1 MTELNFHELA
11 KQGNPEAIASFLHS
25 QWESEDITIVVNL
38 NSDCLEVILD
48 GSPVPAQD
56 KSVEFVRSELTALQ
70 PDSIRLVKVDGREIG
85 QLTSAWSEEFTLGG
99 KTFAQQNLPEESSSN
114 IMVANRENNMET
126 VNNIEAIQPEITGLE
141 NRLRSTFIVVGIVT
155 GILAIAVAAFVG
167 KMLNEPAA
175 TAGKNLEATPN
186 VATEPDP
193 FRDAVN
199 SAVKAADLGR
209 AAKTKDEWNVV
220 ANGWQEAVSLM
231 RRVPPSSPHHE
242 VALTKV
248 AEYQKYLIYAQES
261 AVTLPS
267 PTPTPATAEKKS
279 TEKANSKKSNSDKES
294 TEKANSK
301 KSNSEK
307 ESAEKAN
314 SKKSNSDKES
324 TEKANSKKSN
334 SEKEST
340 EKPTPSR

>member
-1 MTELNFHELA
+1 MTELNFQELA
-11 KQGNPEAIASFLHS
+11 KQGNPEAIASFIHS
-25 QWESEDITIVVNL
+25 KWQSEDITVAVDL
-38 NSDCLEVILD
+38 NGDCLEVILD

-56 KSVEFVRSELTALQ
+56 KSVEFVRTQLTALQ

-85 QLTSAWSEEFTLGG
+85 QLTSAWSEEFTLDGQ
-99 KTFAQQNLPEESSSN
+99 TFPQQNLPEKSSSN
-114 IMVANRENNMET
+114 IMVTNNSKNMET

-141 NRLRSTFIVVGIVT
+141 GRLRSTFIVVGMVT

-167 KMLNEPAA
+167 KMLNEPAV
-175 TAGKNLEATPN
+175 TVGKNLEATPT
-186 VATEPDP
+186 VATALDP

-199 SAVKAADLGR
+199 SAVKAANLGR
-209 AAKTKDEWNVV
+209 AAKTKEEWNVV
-220 ANGWQEAVSLM
+220 ANQWQEAVSLM

-267 PTPTPATAEKKS
+267 PSPANTTAE
-279 TEKANSKKSNSDKES
+279 KES

-301 KSNSEK
+301 KSNPEKESTEKANSKKSNPEK

-314 SKKSNSDKES
+314 SKKSNP
-324 TEKANSKKSN
+324 
-334 SEKEST
+334 

>member
-25 QWESEDITIVVNL
+25 KWQSEEITVAVNL
-38 NSDCLEVILD
+38 NGDYLEVILD

-56 KSVEFVRSELTALQ
+56 KSVEFVRSELTNLQ
-70 PDSIRLVKVDGREIG
+70 PNSIRLVKVDGREIG
-85 QLTSAWSEEFTLGG
+85 QLTSAWSEEFTLDG
-99 KTFAQQNLPEESSSN
+99 KTFSQQNLPEESSSN
-114 IMVANRENNMET
+114 IMVANRGKNMET

-167 KMLNEPAA
+167 KMLNEPVA

-186 VATEPDP
+186 VATAPDP

-209 AAKTKDEWNVV
+209 AAKTKDEWSVV
-220 ANGWQEAVSLM
+220 ANRWQEAVSLM

-242 VALTKV
+242 LAITKV

-267 PTPTPATAEKKS
+267 PTPVTAEKESAEKS
-279 TEKANSKKSNSDKES
+279 TKKSNSEKES
-294 TEKANSK
+294 AEKANPK

-314 SKKSNSDKES
+314 SKKSNSEKES
-324 TEKANSKKSN
+324 SDKANSKK
-334 SEKEST
+334 
-340 EKPTPSR
+340 

>member
-11 KQGNPEAIASFLHS
+11 KQGDPEAIASFLHS
-25 QWESEDITIVVNL
+25 QCQSEDITVAVNL
-38 NSDCLEVILD
+38 NGDCLEVILD

-56 KSVEFVRSELTALQ
+56 KSVEFVRSELTDLQ

-85 QLTSAWSEEFTLGG
+85 QLTSVWSEEFTWDG
-99 KTFAQQNLPEESSSN
+99 KTFSQQNLPVESSSN
-114 IMVANRENNMET
+114 IMVANREKNRET

-167 KMLNEPAA
+167 KMLNEPVA

-186 VATEPDP
+186 LATAPDP

-209 AAKTKDEWNVV
+209 AAKTKDEWSVV
-220 ANGWQEAVSLM
+220 ANRWQEAVSLM
-231 RRVPPSSPHHE
+231 RRVPPSSPHYE
-242 VALTKV
+242 LAITKV

-267 PTPTPATAEKKS
+267 PISTPVTTP
-279 TEKANSKKSNSDKES
+279 KES
-294 TEKANSK
+294 AEKANSK

-314 SKKSNSDKES
+314 SKKSNSEKEYAEKTDTKKSNLEKES
-324 TEKANSKKSN
+324 AEKTTKKSN
-334 SEKEST
+334 SEKESA
-340 EKPTPSR
+340 EKATPSR

>member
-1 MTELNFHELA
+1 MTKLNFQELA
-11 KQGNPEAIASFLHS
+11 KQGNPEAIASFIHS
-25 QWESEDITIVVNL
+25 QWQSEDVTVAVNL
-38 NSDCLEVILD
+38 NGDCLEVILD

-85 QLTSAWSEEFTLGG
+85 QLTSAWSEEFILDL
-99 KTFAQQNLPEESSSN
+99 KTFSRPNLPEESSSN
-114 IMVANRENNMET
+114 IIVANRGKNMET
-126 VNNIEAIQPEITGLE
+126 VNNIEAIQPEVTGLE
-141 NRLRSTFIVVGIVT
+141 GRLRSTFIVVGMVT

-175 TAGKNLEATPN
+175 TVGNNLEATPN
-186 VATEPDP
+186 VATAPDP

-199 SAVKAADLGR
+199 SAVKAANLGR
-209 AAKTKDEWNVV
+209 AAKTKEEWNVV
-220 ANGWQEAVSLM
+220 ANQWQEAVSLM
-231 RRVPPSSPHHE
+231 RRVPPSSPNHE
-242 VALTKV
+242 VAMTKV

-267 PTPTPATAEKKS
+267 PSPANTAAE
-279 TEKANSKKSNSDKES
+279 KES

-301 KSNSEK
+301 KSNPE
-307 ESAEKAN
+307 
-314 SKKSNSDKES
+314 KES

-334 SEKEST
+334 PEKESA
-340 EKPTPSR
+340 EKANSKK

>member
-11 KQGNPEAIASFLHS
+11 KQGDPEAIASFLHS
-25 QWESEDITIVVNL
+25 QWQSEDITVAVNL
-38 NSDCLEVILD
+38 NGDCLEVILD

-56 KSVEFVRSELTALQ
+56 KSVEIVRSELTNLQ
-70 PDSIRLVKVDGREIG
+70 PNSIGLVKVDGREIG
-85 QLTSAWSEEFTLGG
+85 QLTSAWSEEFTLDG
-99 KTFAQQNLPEESSSN
+99 KTFSQQNLPEESSSN
-114 IMVANRENNMET
+114 IMVANRGKNMET

-167 KMLNEPAA
+167 KMLNEPVA

-186 VATEPDP
+186 VATAPDP

-209 AAKTKDEWNVV
+209 AAKTKDEWSVV
-220 ANGWQEAVSLM
+220 ANRWQEAVSLM

-242 VALTKV
+242 LAITKV

-267 PTPTPATAEKKS
+267 PTPVTAEKESADKS
-279 TEKANSKKSNSDKES
+279 T
-294 TEKANSK
+294 K

-307 ESAEKAN
+307 ESTEKAN
-314 SKKSNSDKES
+314 PKKSNSEKES
-324 TEKANSKKSN
+324 TEKAKSKKSN

-340 EKPTPSR
+340 EKTTPSR

>member
-25 QWESEDITIVVNL
+25 QWQSEGITVAVNL
-38 NSDCLEVILD
+38 NGDCLEVILD
-48 GSPVPAQD
+48 ASPVPAQD
-56 KSVEFVRSELTALQ
+56 KSVEIVRSELTNLQ

-85 QLTSAWSEEFTLGG
+85 QMDSAWSQEFTLDSQ
-99 KTFAQQNLPEESSSN
+99 TFSEQKLAGESLSN
-114 IMVANRENNMET
+114 ITVANRENNMET
-126 VNNIEAIQPEITGLE
+126 ANNIEAIQPEITGLE

-155 GILAIAVAAFVG
+155 GILAIAVVAFVG
-167 KMLNEPAA
+167 KILNEPTA
-175 TAGKNLEATPN
+175 TAGKNLQETPN
-186 VATEPDP
+186 IATTPDP

-209 AAKTKDEWNVV
+209 AAKTKEEWNIV

-231 RRVPPSSPHHE
+231 RRVPPSSPNHE
-242 VALTKV
+242 VAQTKV

-267 PTPTPATAEKKS
+267 PTPTTATPE
-279 TEKANSKKSNSDKES
+279 KES
-294 TEKANSK
+294 TKKANSK
-301 KSNSEK
+301 KSNSE
-307 ESAEKAN
+307 
-314 SKKSNSDKES
+314 KES

-340 EKPTPSR
+340 EKITKKSNSEKESTEKPTPSR

>member
-1 MTELNFHELA
+1 MTELNFQELA

-25 QWESEDITIVVNL
+25 KWQSEDITVAVNL
-38 NSDCLEVILD
+38 NGDYLEVILD

-56 KSVEFVRSELTALQ
+56 KSVEIVRSELTNLQ
-70 PDSIRLVKVDGREIG
+70 PNSIRLVKVDGREIG
-85 QLTSAWSEEFTLGG
+85 QLNSAWSEEFTLDDQ
-99 KTFAQQNLPEESSSN
+99 TFPQQNLPEESSSN
-114 IMVANRENNMET
+114 IMVANREKNMET
-126 VNNIEAIQPEITGLE
+126 VKNVEAIQPEITGLE

-167 KMLNEPAA
+167 KMLNEPTL
-175 TAGKNLEATPN
+175 TAGNNLEATPN
-186 VATEPDP
+186 IATAPDP

-220 ANGWQEAVSLM
+220 ANRWQEAVSLM
-231 RRVPPSSPHHE
+231 RRVPPSSPNHE
-242 VALTKV
+242 VAMTKV

-267 PTPTPATAEKKS
+267 PTPIPATAEK
-279 TEKANSKKSNSDKES
+279 ES
-294 TEKANSK
+294 ADKANSK

-307 ESAEKAN
+307 ESAEK
-314 SKKSNSDKES
+314 STKKSDSEKES
-324 TEKANSKKSN
+324 AEKANSKKSN

-340 EKPTPSR
+340 DKANSKK

>member
-1 MTELNFHELA
+1 MTELNFRELA
-11 KQGNPEAIASFLHS
+11 KQGNPEALASFLHS
-25 QWESEDITIVVNL
+25 QWQSEEIRVAVNL
-38 NSDCLEVILD
+38 NGDCLDVILD

-56 KSVEFVRSELTALQ
+56 KSVELVRSELTDLQ
-70 PDSIRLVKVDGREIG
+70 PDSICLVKVDGREIG
-85 QLTSAWSEEFTLGG
+85 QLTSAWSEEFTLDS
-99 KTFAQQNLPEESSSN
+99 KTFSQQNLPEKSSSN
-114 IMVANRENNMET
+114 IMVANSEKNLET

-155 GILAIAVAAFVG
+155 GILAIAVAAFIG

-175 TAGKNLEATPN
+175 TAGKNLEETPN
-186 VATEPDP
+186 VATTPDP

-209 AAKTKDEWNVV
+209 AAKTKEEWNIV
-220 ANGWQEAVSLM
+220 ANRWQEAVSLM
-231 RRVPPSSPHHE
+231 RRVPTSSPHHD

-267 PTPTPATAEKKS
+267 PTPTPATADKES

-301 KSNSEK
+301 KSNS
-307 ESAEKAN
+307 
-314 SKKSNSDKES
+314 DKES
-324 TEKANSKKSN
+324 TEKANSKKPN
-334 SEKEST
+334 SDKEST
-340 EKPTPSR
+340 EKQTPSR

>member
-11 KQGNPEAIASFLHS
+11 KQGNPEGIASFLHS
-25 QWESEDITIVVNL
+25 QWQSEDITVAVNL
-38 NSDCLEVILD
+38 NGDCLEIILD

-56 KSVEFVRSELTALQ
+56 KSVEFVRSELTDLQ

-85 QLTSAWSEEFTLGG
+85 QLTSVWSEEFTLDG

-114 IMVANRENNMET
+114 IMVANRGKNMET

-186 VATEPDP
+186 VATAPDP

-209 AAKTKDEWNVV
+209 AAKTKDEWSVV
-220 ANGWQEAVSLM
+220 ANRWQEAVSLM
-231 RRVPPSSPHHE
+231 RRVPPSSPHYE
-242 VALTKV
+242 LAITKV

-267 PTPTPATAEKKS
+267 PTPVTTPKKS
-279 TEKANSKKSNSDKES
+279 AEKANSKKSNP
-294 TEKANSK
+294 
-301 KSNSEK
+301 EK

-314 SKKSNSDKES
+314 SKKSNPEKES
-324 TEKANSKKSN
+324 AEKAKSKKSN

-340 EKPTPSR
+340 EKTTPSR

>member
-11 KQGNPEAIASFLHS
+11 KQGNPEGIASFLHS
-25 QWESEDITIVVNL
+25 QWQSEDITVAVNL
-38 NSDCLEVILD
+38 NGDCLEIILD

-56 KSVEFVRSELTALQ
+56 KSVEFVRSELTDLQ

-85 QLTSAWSEEFTLGG
+85 QLTSVWSEEFTLDG
-99 KTFAQQNLPEESSSN
+99 KTFSPQNLPEESSSN
-114 IMVANRENNMET
+114 IMVANGGKNMET

-167 KMLNEPAA
+167 KMLNEPVA

-186 VATEPDP
+186 VATAPDP

-209 AAKTKDEWNVV
+209 AAKTKDEWSFV
-220 ANGWQEAVSLM
+220 ANRWQEAVSLM
-231 RRVPPSSPHHE
+231 RRVPPSSPHYE
-242 VALTKV
+242 LAITKV

-267 PTPTPATAEKKS
+267 PTPVTTPKESAQ
-279 TEKANSKKSNSDKES
+279 KANSKKTNP
-294 TEKANSK
+294 
-301 KSNSEK
+301 EK
-307 ESAEKAN
+307 ES
-314 SKKSNSDKES
+314 
-324 TEKANSKKSN
+324 EKANSKKSN

-340 EKPTPSR
+340 EKAKSKKSNSEKESTEKTTPSR

>member
-25 QWESEDITIVVNL
+25 KWQSEDITVAVNL
-38 NSDCLEVILD
+38 NGDCLEVILD

-56 KSVEFVRSELTALQ
+56 KSVEFVRSELTDLQ

-85 QLTSAWSEEFTLGG
+85 QLTSVWSEEFTLDG
-99 KTFAQQNLPEESSSN
+99 KTFSQQNLPEESSSN
-114 IMVANRENNMET
+114 IMVANREKNMET
-126 VNNIEAIQPEITGLE
+126 VNSIEAIQPEITGLE

-167 KMLNEPAA
+167 KMLNEPVA

-186 VATEPDP
+186 VATAPDP

-209 AAKTKDEWNVV
+209 AAKTKDEWSVV
-220 ANGWQEAVSLM
+220 ANRWQEAVSLM
-231 RRVPPSSPHHE
+231 RRVPPSSPHYE
-242 VALTKV
+242 LAITKV

-267 PTPTPATAEKKS
+267 PTPVTAEK
-279 TEKANSKKSNSDKES
+279 ES
-294 TEKANSK
+294 AEKANSK

-314 SKKSNSDKES
+314 PKKSNSEKES
-324 TEKANSKKSN
+324 TEKAKSKKSN

-340 EKPTPSR
+340 EKTTPSR

>member
-11 KQGNPEAIASFLHS
+11 KQGNPEGIASFLHS
-25 QWESEDITIVVNL
+25 QWQSEDITVAVNL
-38 NSDCLEVILD
+38 NGDCLEIILD

-56 KSVEFVRSELTALQ
+56 KSVEFVRSELTDLQ

-85 QLTSAWSEEFTLGG
+85 QLTSVWSEEFTLDG

-114 IMVANRENNMET
+114 IMVANRGKNMET

-155 GILAIAVAAFVG
+155 GILAIAVVAFVG
-167 KMLNEPAA
+167 KMLNEPVA

-186 VATEPDP
+186 VATAPDP

-209 AAKTKDEWNVV
+209 AAKTKDEWSVV
-220 ANGWQEAVSLM
+220 ANRWQEAVSLM

-242 VALTKV
+242 LAITKV

-267 PTPTPATAEKKS
+267 PTPVTAEKESAEKS
-279 TEKANSKKSNSDKES
+279 T
-294 TEKANSK
+294 K

-314 SKKSNSDKES
+314 PKKSNSEKES

-340 EKPTPSR
+340 EKTTPSR

>member
-1 MTELNFHELA
+1 MTELNFQELA
-11 KQGNPEAIASFLHS
+11 KQGNPQAIASFLQT
-25 QWESEDITIVVNL
+25 QWQSEDITVIVNL
-38 NSDCLEVILD
+38 NTDFLEIILD
-48 GSPVPAQD
+48 GSAVPAQE
-56 KSVEFVRSELTALQ
+56 KSVEFVRSELTDLQ

-85 QLTSAWSEEFTLGG
+85 QITSAWTQDFTLDNQ
-99 KTFAQQNLPEESSSN
+99 TFSPQNFTVGSSSN
-114 IMVANRENNMET
+114 ITVANKENNMET
-126 VNNIEAIQPEITGLE
+126 ANNIEAIQPEITGLE
-141 NRLRSTFIVVGIVT
+141 NRLRSTFIVVGMVT

-167 KMLNEPAA
+167 KLLNEPE
-175 TAGKNLEATPN
+175 TNAGKNLGETPN
-186 VATEPDP
+186 VATTPDP

-209 AAKTKDEWNVV
+209 ASKTKEEWNVV
-220 ANGWQEAVSLM
+220 ANRWQEAISLM

-267 PTPTPATAEKKS
+267 PTPVTAEKES
-279 TEKANSKKSNSDKES
+279 AEKATSKKSNSEKES
-294 TEKANSK
+294 AEKSTTK
-301 KSNSEK
+301 LDSEK

-314 SKKSNSDKES
+314 SKKSNSEKKS
-324 TEKANSKKSN
+324 TEKANSKNSN

-340 EKPTPSR
+340 EKTTPSR

>member
-1 MTELNFHELA
+1 MTELNFQELA

-25 QWESEDITIVVNL
+25 QWQSEDITVAVNL
-38 NSDCLEVILD
+38 NGDCLEVILD

-70 PDSIRLVKVDGREIG
+70 PNSIRLVKVDGREIG
-85 QLTSAWSEEFTLGG
+85 QLNSAWSEEFTLDG

-114 IMVANRENNMET
+114 IMVANREKNMET

-167 KMLNEPAA
+167 KMLNEPVA

-186 VATEPDP
+186 VATAADP

-220 ANGWQEAVSLM
+220 ANQWQEAVSLM

-267 PTPTPATAEKKS
+267 PSPATATAEKA
-279 TEKANSKKSNSDKES
+279 TA
-294 TEKANSK
+294 EKANSK

-307 ESAEKAN
+307 ESADK
-314 SKKSNSDKES
+314 STKKSDSEKES
-324 TEKANSKKSN
+324 AEKANSKKSN